1 MSKYLDK
8 NGLLFYH
15 TSIKSIF
22 VEQVSGK
29 GLSTED
35 YTTAEKTKLSGIET
49 GANKTTVDSALSGSS
64 TNPVQNSVIK
74 TALDGKVD
82 TVSGKGL
89 STEDYTTAEKTKLA
103 GIDTGAN
110 KTTVDSA
117 LSDSSENPVQNKVVK
132 AALDGKVSTVSGKG
146 LSTEDYTTAEKT
158 KLSGIEAQANKTT
171 VDSALSSSS
180 ENPVQN
186 KVIKS
191 ALDGKVDAVSGKG
204 LSTEDYTTAEKTKL
218 AAFQDASNYALKSD
232 ITSVYKYKGSVAT
245 YSDLP
250 STNLTVGDVYNV
262 EADDMNYA
270 WTGTV
275 WDPLGGSFTVTAI
288 TNQEISDIINGTT
301 T

>member
-191 ALDGKVDAVSGKG
+191 ALDGKVDVVSGKG

-218 AAFQDASNYALKSD
+218 AAFQDASNYALKTD
-232 ITSVYKYKGSVAT
+232 ITSVYKYRGSVAT

-250 STNLTVGDVYNV
+250 STSLTVGDVYNV

-270 WTGTV
+270 WTGTA